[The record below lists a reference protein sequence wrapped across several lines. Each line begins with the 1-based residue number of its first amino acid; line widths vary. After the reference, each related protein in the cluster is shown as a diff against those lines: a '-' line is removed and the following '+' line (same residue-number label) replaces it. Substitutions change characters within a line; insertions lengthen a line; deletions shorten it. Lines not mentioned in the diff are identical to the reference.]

1 MLHREQLWRDCRR
14 ADDRAADLARVA
26 VKPTPTIAKDQRT
39 IDKASRE
46 NKALSAVT
54 RWDPTI
60 VPRVW
65 PVAEAFMSMI
75 LLDYYMQ
82 HVAYQ
87 SLWRE

>member
-1 MLHREQLWRDCRR
+1 
-14 ADDRAADLARVA
+14 
-26 VKPTPTIAKDQRT
+26 
-39 IDKASRE
+39 
-46 NKALSAVT
+46 
-54 RWDPTI
+54 
-60 VPRVW
+60 VW